1 MQQSERRL
9 VLPASISNMGS
20 SFSSAGTLAPK
31 RYLEDGTL
39 AGEGVEGKYALVVRY
54 PANTTT
60 QVKNYASSH
69 GNSNLLMLEQPA
81 VTTAAGEGFEAAP
94 SVSADEDAALDGNA
108 MPDADSLVEGED
120 AAGGLPTDGGLSD
133 VPADGDEATGSAEEA
148 AESSEPG
155 LSPHAFAAEGA
166 PLYLMWPVARGA
178 RDARRMR
185 GDRTVRV
192 SRRDGDVRRTDA
204 R

>member
-148 AESSEPG
+148 AESSEP
-155 LSPHAFAAEGA
+155 
-166 PLYLMWPVARGA
+166 VARGA